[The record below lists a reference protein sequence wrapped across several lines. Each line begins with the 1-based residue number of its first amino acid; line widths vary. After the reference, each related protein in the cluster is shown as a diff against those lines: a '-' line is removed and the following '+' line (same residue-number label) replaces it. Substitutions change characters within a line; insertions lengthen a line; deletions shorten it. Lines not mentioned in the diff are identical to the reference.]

1 MKKGSCKKVSLD
13 LRKIRIL
20 QAIID
25 DYILTASPV
34 GSRAIS
40 KHPDI
45 NLSSATIRN
54 EMSDLEEYGY
64 LEQPHTSAGRIP
76 SDKAY
81 RYYVNSMM
89 QRAMLTEDELK
100 FIEQHFSRT
109 VDDADKIIRQ
119 TAMVLSDMTN
129 YATMVLPPNPSAI
142 RLRRIELVPVT
153 DGKALVVIVTNLG
166 VSSDT
171 LIRIPKGITADRLH
185 QLSNMLTDNFAN
197 CRIED
202 ITANK
207 IALMTDILG
216 SGKEYIDEMLARFK
230 GTILTNKSNVE
241 FFGTSKLL
249 DYPEYSDVDKAK
261 ALLDTIERK
270 DSFKTAISGASN
282 LEFSITIG
290 SENND
295 PIIKDCSVVTAT
307 YRVSGEKLGSLGVI
321 GPTRMDYSRVLAL
334 LEHFGKSLGTVLTN
348 MIDEENN

>member
-1 MKKGSCKKVSLD
+1 MSLD
-13 LRKIRIL
+13 LRKMRIL

-25 DYILTASPV
+25 DYILTATPV

-64 LEQPHTSAGRIP
+64 LQQPHTSAGRIP

-89 QRAMLTEDELK
+89 QRALLSEDEIK

-109 VDDADKIIRQ
+109 VDDADAIIKQ
-119 TAMVLSDMTN
+119 TALVLSDMTN
-129 YATMVLPPNPSAI
+129 YATMILPPNPSAI
-142 RLRRIELVPVT
+142 KLRRVQLVPVS
-153 DGKALVVIVTNLG
+153 DGKALVVIITNSG
-166 VSSDT
+166 IARDT
-171 LIRIPKGITADRLH
+171 LIRIPKGISADRLH
-185 QLSNMLTDNFAN
+185 QLSNLLTESFYN

-202 ITANK
+202 ITINK
-207 IALMTDILG
+207 FAVLTSQLDAEKEHIEDMLNAFKQSLI
-216 SGKEYIDEMLARFK
+216 GKK
-230 GTILTNKSNVE
+230 NKVE

-261 ALLDTIERK
+261 ALLKTLERK
-270 DSFKTAISGASN
+270 DSFTKTLNGASN

-295 PIIKDCSVVTAT
+295 PIINDCSVVTAT

-334 LEHFGKSLGTVLTN
+334 LDHFGKSLGTVLTN
-348 MIDEENN
+348 MIDEENI